1 MGHVR
6 RARMDHYAA
15 PAISCNHNEN
25 MLQLIAGHMGYPE
38 VIDLDWLKFETIL
51 FGKGHKENRLY
62 EP

>member
-38 VIDLDWLKFETIL
+38 V
-51 FGKGHKENRLY
+51 LY
-62 EP
+62 VDYVDSMWTPDKVHIVYVNSI